1 MDTGS
6 RRSLA
11 GKVAVVTG
19 AGRGLGRAYADALA
33 ARGARVCVAE
43 VDAETGERTAAALPD
58 GRFVQTDV
66 GDPDQVQ
73 ACLEFVVREMGRVD
87 VLVNNAGNVGL
98 FPSLEITRAQ
108 WDAVLRVNLVS
119 TFMCSQVF
127 GRQMIRQGEGGAIVN
142 VSSIASLA
150 GFPMRARYAA
160 AQAGINA
167 LTRGLAVEWAPHA
180 IRINAVAP
188 GMTATERAAQP
199 QKTGLFDD
207 APILGRIPPRP

>member
-19 AGRGLGRAYADALA
+19 AGRGLGRAYAEGLA
-33 ARGARVCVAE
+33 ARGERVCVAE
-43 VDAETGERTAAALPD
+43 VDPQTGERAAAALPD
-58 GRFVQTDV
+58 GRFYQADV

-73 ACLEFVVREMGRVD
+73 ACLEFVMREMGRVD

-119 TFMCSQVF
+119 TFMCSQAF

-150 GFPMRARYAA
+150 GVPNLAMYAA
-160 AQAGINA
+160 PYAG
-167 LTRGLAVEWAPHA
+167 LQHTTHS
-180 IRINAVAP
+180 
-188 GMTATERAAQP
+188 
-199 QKTGLFDD
+199 
-207 APILGRIPPRP
+207 PP